1 MPPHCLDET
10 SSRSRWFARGS
21 VIALTAYWLLLITA
35 THIPKVPEPFGV
47 RPSDKLLHL
56 SAYAVLGAL
65 VGLAFSQYR
74 RLRLSLAAAL
84 LAGVA
89 LHGMLDEVT
98 QPLFGRDAE
107 VADWFADVAGA
118 VLGLGLMLAISML
131 VRRRADSSRT

>member
-1 MPPHCLDET
+1 
-10 SSRSRWFARGS
+10 
-21 VIALTAYWLLLITA
+21 
-35 THIPKVPEPFGV
+35 
-47 RPSDKLLHL
+47 
-56 SAYAVLGAL
+56 VLGAL

-118 VLGLGLMLAISML
+118 VLGLGLMLAISTL